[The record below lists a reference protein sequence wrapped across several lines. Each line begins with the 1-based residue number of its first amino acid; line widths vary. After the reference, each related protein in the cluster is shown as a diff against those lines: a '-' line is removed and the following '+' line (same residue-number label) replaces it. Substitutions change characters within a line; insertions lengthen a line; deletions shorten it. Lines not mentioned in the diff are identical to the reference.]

1 MKESTR
7 NIFKMHGWR
16 VDRAVHNYIYFV
28 FYDIYVV
35 LFLFAGRMLKRFF
48 SRVHLATS
56 AFGMVFE
63 RYHAKVIT
71 IEDATKILTLN
82 EDVILGPDK
91 SERIVPYQYANK
103 IILKEPEFIAVMDCP
118 CRKAR
123 GDAGCRPLDV
133 CMAVGR
139 TTAQF
144 WLEHGQR
151 FNAHKITQEEALQ
164 RLKDARD
171 RGNITTAF
179 FKVAT
184 GGRTGVI
191 CSCCTCCCGALEGER
206 ISDKLKG
213 GRRISMIVPSSYVPQ
228 VDAAKCVACGKCV
241 DTCFF
246 EAISLDDG
254 TIIQSETA
262 CRGCGLCVEKCPSGA
277 RSLRHDP
284 AKGDPLDIDIAKEKL
299 G

>member
-7 NIFKMHGWR
+7 NVFKMHGWR

-28 FYDIYVV
+28 FYDIYVI
-35 LFLFAGRMLKRFF
+35 LFLFAGRLLERFF
-48 SRVHLATS
+48 SNVRLATK

-71 IEDATKILTLN
+71 IDEATKILTLK

-91 SERIVPYQYANK
+91 TERIIPYQYANK
-103 IILKEPEFIAVMDCP
+103 IILKEPEYIAVMDCP
-118 CRKAR
+118 CRKSR
-123 GDAGCRPLDV
+123 GEDGCRPLDV

-144 WLEHGQR
+144 WLEHGQK
-151 FNAHKITQEEALQ
+151 FNARKISQEEAIQ
-164 RLKDARD
+164 RLKEARD
-171 RGNITTAF
+171 RGNITTSF

-206 ISDKLKG
+206 IAKKLKG
-213 GRRISMIVPSSYVPQ
+213 GKRISMMYRRVTWPLWITTSARRVASAPQHASS
-228 VDAAKCVACGKCV
+228 
-241 DTCFF
+241 
-246 EAISLDDG
+246 
-254 TIIQSETA
+254 
-262 CRGCGLCVEKCPSGA
+262 R
-277 RSLRHDP
+277 R
-284 AKGDPLDIDIAKEKL
+284 
-299 G
+299 

>member
-7 NIFKMHGWR
+7 NVLRMHGWR
-16 VDRAVHNYIYFV
+16 VDRAVHNYIYFTL
-28 FYDIYVV
+28 YDVYVV
-35 LFLFAGRMLKRFF
+35 VFLFLGRLIQRFF
-48 SRVHLATS
+48 SEVRLAAK

-71 IEDATKILTLN
+71 IDEAAKILSLK
-82 EDVILGPDK
+82 EDIILGPDK
-91 SERIVPYQYANK
+91 TERIIPYQYANK
-103 IILKEPEFIAVMDCP
+103 IILKEPEYIAVMDCP
-118 CRKAR
+118 CRKSR
-123 GDAGCRPLDV
+123 GDAACLPLDV

-144 WLEHGQR
+144 WLEHGAR
-151 FNAHKITQEEALQ
+151 FNARRINQEEALQ
-164 RLKDARD
+164 TLKDARD

-191 CSCCTCCCGALEGER
+191 CSCCTCCCGALEGDR
-206 ISDKLKG
+206 IVKGLKG
-213 GRRISMIVPSSYVPQ
+213 GRRLTMLVPSSYVAQ
-228 VDAAKCVACGKCV
+228 VDHDRCVACGKCV
-241 DTCFF
+241 SACFF
-246 EAISLDDG
+246 DAVALVDG
-254 TIIQSETA
+254 SIVESESA
-262 CRGCGLCVEKCPSGA
+262 CMGCGICVEKCPASA

-284 AKGDPLDIDIAKEKL
+284 AKGDPLDIDLAKEKL